1 MEISQKSSIKP
12 TLYPLTKKKHII
24 APEVNQAIAVIYF
37 KFINR
42 GKSGL
47 HREKCQVTP
56 GRRESMESAT
66 ENIPPKGKGE
76 MVR

>member
-1 MEISQKSSIKP
+1 MFIYGFKKGIISLKLARQSPFYSG
-12 TLYPLTKKKHII
+12 
-24 APEVNQAIAVIYF
+24 
-37 KFINR
+37 

-47 HREKCQVTP
+47 HRVECQVTP